1 MKKSILVRVVMTMV
15 LWMATMTADAA
26 NVQYLTIVVNGKAV
40 SFSLAEHP
48 VITYANNTLVVK
60 TATEE
65 VEIPVASISGYEFEE
80 EPSAVR
86 DLQLGKP
93 SIGGGRVVF
102 TQLQPGA
109 SVQVFT
115 TDGRKVA
122 SATAGSNG
130 TAMLDLSTQPKA
142 TYVVKSPESSFK
154 VINK

>member
-1 MKKSILVRVVMTMV
+1 MTMV

-93 SIGGGRVVF
+93 SIGGAAWCSPSCSPVPRYRCSPP
-102 TQLQPGA
+102 TGA
-109 SVQVFT
+109 
-115 TDGRKVA
+115 R
-122 SATAGSNG
+122 
-130 TAMLDLSTQPKA
+130 
-142 TYVVKSPESSFK
+142 
-154 VINK
+154 